1 MVVANPFQKGT
12 LMRILRIALVS
23 VMLFFAVQ
31 PVAAQPAAQ
40 PDLKTDEQKTL
51 YALGLVLAQNL
62 ATFALSPADLD
73 VVKAGL
79 TDGVTNKEKKVDLQT
94 YGPKIQDLQRSR
106 AVAAAAPERQ
116 AGQAFADKAAA
127 EKGAI
132 KTSSGAVVTTI
143 KPGTGPSPT
152 LNDKVKVNYEGKLT
166 DGTVFDS
173 SIQRGEPVTFP
184 LNGVIKC
191 WSEGV
196 QQMKVG
202 GKSRFVCP
210 ADTAYGDRGAPP
222 KIKPGATLV
231 FDVELLEIV
240 K

>member
-1 MVVANPFQKGT
+1 
-12 LMRILRIALVS
+12 MRILRIALVS

>member
-1 MVVANPFQKGT
+1 
-12 LMRILRIALVS
+12 MRILRIALVS
-23 VMLFFAVQ
+23 VMLVFAVQ

-202 GKSRFVCP
+202 GKSRLVCP
-210 ADTAYGDRGAPP
+210 SDVAYGDRGAPP
-222 KIKPGATLV
+222 RIKPGATLV
-231 FDVELLEIV
+231 FEVELLEIV
-240 K
+240 P

>member
-1 MVVANPFQKGT
+1 
-12 LMRILRIALVS
+12 MRILRLALALLLLAV
-23 VMLFFAVQ
+23 VQ
-31 PVAAQPAAQ
+31 PITTPPAAAQAE
-40 PDLKTDEQKTL
+40 LKTDEQKTL

-62 ATFALSPADLD
+62 ATFALSPADLEI
-73 VVKAGL
+73 VKAGL
-79 TDGVTNKEKKVDLQT
+79 TDGVTSKDKKVDLQA
-94 YGPKIQDLQRSR
+94 YGPKIQELQRTR

-116 AGQAFADKAAA
+116 AGQAFLDKAAA

-143 KPGTGPSPT
+143 KPGTGPTPSAS
-152 LNDKVKVNYEGKLT
+152 DKVKVNYEGKLT

-173 SIQRGEPVTFP
+173 SYQRGEPVTFP